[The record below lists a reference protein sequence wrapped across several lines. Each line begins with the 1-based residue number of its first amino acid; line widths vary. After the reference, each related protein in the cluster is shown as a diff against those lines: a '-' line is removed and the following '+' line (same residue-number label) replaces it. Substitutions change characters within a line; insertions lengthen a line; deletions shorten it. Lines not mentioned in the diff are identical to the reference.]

1 MGVNGTVPPPR
12 PIGEAIGHKVDGNEQ
27 FKKRRYREAV
37 MAYTAGLRTMKSG
50 DRELTAV
57 LLSNRAAA
65 HYHLGGYSV
74 VHTGI

>member
-1 MGVNGTVPPPR
+1 MYLVGVNSMAPSTYLGV
-12 PIGEAIGHKVDGNEQ
+12 AIEHKVDGNEQ

-37 MAYTAGLRTMKSG
+37 MAYTAGLRHMKSG

-65 HYHLGGYSV
+65 RYHLGGY
-74 VHTGI
+74 

>member
-1 MGVNGTVPPPR
+1 MVPSTYLGV
-12 PIGEAIGHKVDGNEQ
+12 AIEHKVDGNEQ

-37 MAYTAGLRTMKSG
+37 MAYTAGLRHMKSG

-65 HYHLGGYSV
+65 RYHLGGY
-74 VHTGI
+74 